1 MGISTSTYYYKPRK
15 SRTLRDFADAELR
28 ENIEAIQLQHPYA
41 GYRMVRNYL
50 YRRHGKW
57 VNGKRIRR
65 VMGQYGLQARVR
77 RRFIHT
83 TDSKHTYPVYPNLI
97 RGKTVTDI
105 NQVWVSDITYIRI
118 ATGFVLLAVILDV
131 FSRRVV
137 GWALGKSISHQLTL
151 GALKMALALRKPG
164 PGLIHHSDRAG
175 QYACEQ
181 YIHLLTHNGIQISMS
196 ASGNPYHNAYAESFI
211 KTLKKEEVHL
221 WQYEHFVD
229 VVERIPYFIEDVY
242 NKKRLHSG
250 IHYLPPEE
258 FEDILNDKDAHNKL
272 GQITLTIR

>member
-1 MGISTSTYYYKPRK
+1 MGISTSIYYYKPRK
-15 SRTLRDFADAELR
+15 GRALRDFADAELR
-28 ENIEAIQLQHPYA
+28 EHIEAIQLEHPYA

-50 YRRHGKW
+50 HRRHGTW

-65 VMGQYGLQARVR
+65 VMGQYGLQARIR

-83 TDSKHTYPVYPNLI
+83 TDSKHTYPVYPNLVAG
-97 RGKTVTDI
+97 RTMTGI
-105 NQVWVSDITYIRI
+105 NQVWVGDITYIRI
-118 ATGFVLLAVILDV
+118 ATGFVFLAVILDV

-137 GWALGKSISHQLTL
+137 GWALGKSITHRLTL
-151 GALKMALALRKPG
+151 GALKMALALRRPQ

-175 QYACEQ
+175 QYACEE
-181 YIHLLTHNGIQISMS
+181 YIHLLLQYGIQISMS
-196 ASGNPYHNAYAESFI
+196 ASRNPYHNAYAESFI
-211 KTLKKEEVHL
+211 KTLKKEEVYL

-250 IHYLPPEE
+250 IQYLPPEE
-258 FEDILNDKDAHNKL
+258 FEDILNDKDARNKL